1 MRRGGGN
8 AGDEGGKSEG
18 IKVRERGR
26 RRKEEKKERVA
37 LEFMKVSAPQTE
49 KDDSHVLT
57 SVASGLWPPK
67 QRL

>member
-1 MRRGGGN
+1 MRRGGGD

-26 RRKEEKKERVA
+26 GKEEKKERVA
-37 LEFMKVSAPQTE
+37 LEFMKVSVPQTE

>member
-1 MRRGGGN
+1 M
-8 AGDEGGKSEG
+8 
-18 IKVRERGR
+18 RERGR
-26 RRKEEKKERVA
+26 GKEEKEERVA
-37 LEFMKVSAPQTE
+37 FELMKGSVPQTG